1 MLEKFKTT
9 IKEAN
14 ETIAYKA
21 TKIFGSM
28 GTFWFF
34 ICWAILPLIPFLS
47 PYKETILYISSGFIQ
62 LVALPLILVGQE
74 ILGRDAEARS
84 LKDHFTIQSDFEK
97 TQMLL
102 DEIRDMHKDTHSLLE
117 IHLNVEELRNIKAE
131 ATALL
136 KEINETKAQLEKQK

>member
-1 MLEKFKTT
+1 MLKTFKTT
-9 IKEAN
+9 LKEAN
-14 ETIAYKA
+14 EKIAFKA

-34 ICWAILPLIPFLS
+34 TCWAILPLIPFLS

-84 LKDHFTIQSDFEK
+84 LNDHITIQDDFEK
-97 TQMLL
+97 TAAILAEL
-102 DEIRDMHKDTHSLLE
+102 KDLHKDTHSLLE

-136 KEINETKAQLEKQK
+136 KEINETKAQLENQK